1 MAINKA
7 LAPRAMKLRMQRVP
21 LRKGMGVAR
30 AYDEIR
36 DQIVHLGLRPGQ
48 DLDEMLFV
56 RRLGISRTPVRQAF
70 IQLQAEGLVEILP
83 NHGARVA
90 PLDLTTVREFFEA
103 FEVTQRMATRWAAL
117 RRTDADLAHIDAQRR
132 AFEEAVTG
140 GDFRAMMEANLR
152 FHVAIGSS
160 CGNKLVGKQYAQ
172 LLTLAL
178 RLSRLALIYET
189 GGPVRTRAQHLA
201 DIVREHRKMNELIS
215 RRDAEGAELIAREHT
230 ELFQRRVS
238 EYLAHTLAQSVS
250 LGDKLASGPSDTVRP
265 RPLDRVKALPP

>member
-1 MAINKA
+1 MAFNKA
-7 LAPRAMKLRMQRVP
+7 RAPAIVQSRAQRSP
-21 LRKGMGVAR
+21 LRKGTGVQR

-36 DQIVHLGLRPGQ
+36 DQIVHLDLQPGQ
-48 DLDEMLFV
+48 DLDESVFV

-90 PLDLTTVREFFEA
+90 PLDLTTVREFFEI

-117 RRTDADLAHIDAQRR
+117 RRTDADLARVDTERR
-132 AFEEAVTG
+132 AFEDAVARG
-140 GDFRAMMEANLR
+140 NVRAMMESNLR
-152 FHVAIGSS
+152 FHDAIGSC

-189 GGPVRTRAQHLA
+189 DGPLRTRAQHLA
-201 DIVREHRKMNELIS
+201 DIVREHRKMTELIS
-215 RRDAEGAELIAREHT
+215 RRDAAGAELIAHEHT

-250 LGDKLASGPSDTVRP
+250 LARDVTSAPRDAAP
-265 RPLDRVKALPP
+265 MRPLYSKRMPP